1 LKVLRRDLRHG
12 IIEVLVQTLDDLWHL
27 YNIIERDDLVHARTS
42 REVKMEGVGRPSS
55 RRMSVSLTLKVEKAY
70 FDRTITRLRVL
81 GVVTEAPEDLHIQGS
96 YHTLNL
102 EPGHQAVIVKSRW
115 HSHQLERLQR
125 AVTRQ
130 EPIVLV
136 AIDHDEACVAVL
148 RSYGLE
154 VKAQI
159 RSRLPGKRE
168 PEKRENALGKYYGE
182 VLSLVASVSKDLKG
196 KIVLVGPGFA
206 KERFAAFV
214 RSKSPVVAAKIAGVK
229 SVSSAGEAGAYEAIR
244 CGALE
249 KVLRDSRTLE
259 EVSAVEEVL
268 KRLGSSKGD
277 VSYGLGQVSQ
287 DASEGAIGQILILDQ
302 TIREAEEERRRVID
316 ETIRDVESKG
326 GKVLIVSS
334 EHEGGE
340 KLNSLGGIAAL
351 LRYPKH
357 W

>member
-12 IIEVLVQTLDDLWHL
+12 IVEVLVQTLDDLWHL
-27 YNIIERDDLVHARTS
+27 YNIIERDDLVHARTT

-55 RRMSVSLTLKVEKAY
+55 RRMSISLTLRVEKVY
-70 FDRTITRLRVL
+70 FDRAITRLRVL
-81 GVVTEAPEDLHIQGS
+81 GVVTKAPEDLHIQGS

-102 EPGHQAVIVKSRW
+102 EPGHQAIIIKSRW
-115 HSHQLERLQR
+115 HNHQLERLQR

-136 AIDHDEACVAVL
+136 AIDHEEACVAVL

-154 VKAQI
+154 IKAEI

-168 PEKRENALGKYYGE
+168 AEKRESALGKYYGE
-182 VLSLVASVSKDLKG
+182 VLNLVASVGKDLKG
-196 KIVLVGPGFA
+196 KIVVVGPGFA
-206 KERFAAFV
+206 KERFATFV
-214 RSKSPVVAAKIAGVK
+214 RSKSPEVAAEVVGVK

-244 CGALE
+244 CGIFD
-249 KVLRDSRTLE
+249 KVLRDSRTVE
-259 EVSAVEEVL
+259 EVSAMEEVL

-277 VSYGLGQVSQ
+277 VSYGLEQVFQ
-287 DASEGAIGQILILDQ
+287 DASEGAIERILILDQ
-302 TIREAEEERRRVID
+302 TLREAEEEKRRLID
-316 ETIRDVESKG
+316 ETIRDVEKKG
-326 GKVLIVSS
+326 GKVMIVSS
-334 EHEGGE
+334 EHEGGA

-357 W
+357 R